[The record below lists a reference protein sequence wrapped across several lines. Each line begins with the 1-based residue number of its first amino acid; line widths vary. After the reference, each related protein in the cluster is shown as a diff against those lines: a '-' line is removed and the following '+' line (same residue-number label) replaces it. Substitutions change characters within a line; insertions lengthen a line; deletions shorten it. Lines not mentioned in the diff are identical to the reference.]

1 MATSSRQEA
10 LLDDP
15 LAAERHPPPGHR
27 PLLGFGF
34 PVRSPVEPP
43 GRTQYR
49 RHGHN
54 TRSPQ
59 ARRPPP
65 AAACGSAGLALAL
78 VGARSA

>member
-43 GRTQYR
+43 GTQYR